1 MSKDPFEELF
11 GPAADEPMPQT
22 RPMPARQRLAQE
34 QEVRV
39 RASQPAA
46 AGPAR
51 AERSG
56 SAKPWIVVGIIA
68 VLAIV
73 ASIAVV
79 TIARGGGQDPDSSAT
94 APATSEPAPETT
106 QPDTTP
112 DPEETPSEEPEEDQ
126 VPKVDVGPRPEKL
139 DIDQWGVTSQ
149 LSSKFGVTQYRIENN
164 NSELWLDSAL
174 IRQLPCEGKWGA
186 VRTEAGEFEVLKP
199 AERCAAAPELYDELW
214 GLTDA
219 WVKTIK

>member
-1 MSKDPFEELF
+1 VSKDPFEELF
-11 GPAADEPMPQT
+11 GPAAEEPMPQT

-46 AGPAR
+46 AAR
-51 AERSG
+51 SDRAGR
-56 SAKPWIVVGIIA
+56 AKPWIVVGIIA

-73 ASIAVV
+73 ASITVV
-79 TIARGGGQDPDSSAT
+79 NLARGGGQDPASST
-94 APATSEPAPETT
+94 AGPSTSEPAPQTT
-106 QPDTTP
+106 APPTT
-112 DPEETPSEEPEEDQ
+112 DPEEETPTEEPEEDK
-126 VPKVDVGPRPEKL
+126 VPKVEVGPTMSLPITQL
-139 DIDQWGVTSQ
+139 GVTSQ
-149 LSSKFGVTQYRIENN
+149 LSGKFGSTLYRIENN
-164 NSELWLDSAL
+164 NTEIHLDSAL
-174 IRQLPCEGKWGA
+174 ISQLPCEGNWGA
-186 VRTEAGEFEVLKP
+186 VRTESGKFEVLKP

>member
-1 MSKDPFEELF
+1 
-11 GPAADEPMPQT
+11 MPQT

-46 AGPAR
+46 AAAAAR
-51 AERSG
+51 SDRAGR
-56 SAKPWIVVGIIA
+56 AKPWIVVGIIA

-73 ASIAVV
+73 ASITVV
-79 TIARGGGQDPDSSAT
+79 NLARGSGQDPASPT
-94 APATSEPAPETT
+94 AGPSTSEPAPQTT
-106 QPDTTP
+106 APQTT
-112 DPEETPSEEPEEDQ
+112 DPEEETPTEEPDEDK
-126 VPKVDVGPRPEKL
+126 VPKVDVGPNPMAL
-139 DIDQWGVTSQ
+139 PIPQLGVTSQ
-149 LSSKFGVTQYRIENN
+149 LSSKFGSTQYRIENN
-164 NSELWLDSAL
+164 NTEIHLDSPL
-174 IRQLPCEGKWGA
+174 ISQLPCEGNWGA
-186 VRTEAGEFEVLKP
+186 VRAENGKFEVLKP